1 MIKKTAGD
9 VFISFSFFR
18 FVSRLRCH
26 PHYSPQA
33 LDVCED
39 KNVIN
44 NVARQIRQLNY
55 ISQFCQTFTHIAVR
69 DSVVADTLPRL
80 EINAMQVSD
89 FGINRKQ
96 FAVGQQTGAAAWQ
109 LKNNP
114 GELQIKGRQ
123 LENSTNA
130 MLDDVSTENFR
141 PIIPTTFQDVSF
153 QKFHFFHMGAQKQ

>member
-1 MIKKTAGD
+1 MKY
-9 VFISFSFFR
+9 
-18 FVSRLRCH
+18 H

-33 LDVCED
+33 LDVCEG

-44 NVARQIRQLNY
+44 NVTRQIRQLNY
-55 ISQFCQTFTHIAVR
+55 ISQFCQTFTHIAEI
-69 DSVVADTLPRL
+69 DNVVADTLSRL
-80 EINAMQVSD
+80 EINALQVSD
-89 FGINRKQ
+89 FRINGKQ
-96 FAVGQQTGAAAWQ
+96 FAVDQQTGAGALQ

-130 MLDDVSTENFR
+130 MLDDVSTGNFR
-141 PIIPTTFQDVSF
+141 PIIPTTFQDLSF